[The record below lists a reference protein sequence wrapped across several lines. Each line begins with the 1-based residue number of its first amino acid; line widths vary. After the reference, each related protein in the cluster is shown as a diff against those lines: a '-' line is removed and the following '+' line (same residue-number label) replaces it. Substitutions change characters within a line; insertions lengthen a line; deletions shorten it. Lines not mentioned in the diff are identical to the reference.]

1 MFRAVI
7 TMDSAVAP
15 AVAESIGPESGR
27 ELPRTR
33 SHVATSGDRAVVSIE
48 AEDASAMRAALNSY
62 LECIAVVQSV
72 ERIAKVR
79 P

>member
-1 MFRAVI
+1 MLASLI
-7 TMDSAVAP
+7 TVEG
-15 AVAESIGPESGR
+15 AVAEAAADSIGPESGR
-27 ELPRTR
+27 ELPRTTTR
-33 SHVATSGDRAVVSIE
+33 VESSKGRTVVRIE

-72 ERIAKVR
+72 ERIIEVK